1 MKILNKKGFWL
12 IGLILLSISFS
23 AFGDGVNNNKKNFD
37 KVKNLDLFNAVYK
50 EIDMNYVDS
59 IDPSKTIKTGID
71 AMLESLDPY
80 TNYFPED
87 EAKDFNSQ
95 IKGNYG
101 GIGAVITAYKG
112 QVAIAEPYESLPAAK
127 FGLKA
132 GDILLELN
140 GESLKGLNT
149 AKVSEKLRGLPGS
162 SFTLKVSRPGTE
174 KPIVYKLVR
183 ESIQIPAVSYY
194 GMADNTTGYI
204 MLSSFTGKPSKEF
217 KEAYLNLQKKGI
229 TSLIIDL
236 RNNGGGLLDEAV
248 NIANYFIPKGKDIV
262 STRGRIRQS
271 DRVYKTE
278 NDPLNTEI
286 PIAVL
291 VNSSSAS
298 ASEVLT
304 GALQDYDRAVVIG
317 EKTFGKGL
325 VQTTRNLPYGGAVKI
340 TTAKYYTPSGRC
352 VQAID
357 YKHRNPDGSAGR
369 IPDSLTNVF
378 HTTDGRIVRDGGG
391 ITPDF
396 EVKDKKLPNL
406 MIYLSDGMDEKKNVF
421 DFATQYCLKHSTIA
435 PAEKFTLSDTEYD
448 EFKTQLEKN
457 KFTYDRQ
464 STKAL
469 KELRDIAEFEGYE
482 DAKPELDSLEKKLNH
497 NLDQDLNYFK
507 KDIKSLISTEI
518 LSRYQYQK
526 GAIIEELKGDEDL
539 KKALDVLHNS
549 VLYKTTLLPATPVQ
563 NPTKGK

>member
-162 SFTLKVSRPGTE
+162 SFTLKISRPGTE

-421 DFATQYCLKHSTIA
+421 DFATQYCLKHATIA
-435 PAEKFTLSDTEYD
+435 PAEKFILSDAEYD

-549 VLYKTTLLPATPVQ
+549 ALYKTTLLPTTPVQ